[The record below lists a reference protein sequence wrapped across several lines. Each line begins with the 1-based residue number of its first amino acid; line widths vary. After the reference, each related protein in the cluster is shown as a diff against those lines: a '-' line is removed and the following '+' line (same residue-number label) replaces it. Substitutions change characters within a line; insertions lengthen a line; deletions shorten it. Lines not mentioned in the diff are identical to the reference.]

1 MIATTTSR
9 KLFAILVISFLSP
22 CIYAN
27 DFSLNQFF
35 SLYAGQVLEGYTYA
49 GYDEQLSTKTDNI
62 YGIQATNSF
71 NDSLSI
77 SGQLIISGEE
87 DYDPKISWAYLTYE
101 VNPFWKIRAG
111 KLKTSFFMFSDI
123 IDVGYTYPWIRPPI
137 QTYSYIRY
145 KSFDGIDSLY
155 QHTFGDWNGLVQVYA
170 GRINDS
176 ISFSYGSV
184 DRSVDEMAGI
194 SWSLTYDYTLTLRAV
209 IHTSQFSTT
218 APNQAVT
225 NLLQGLEA
233 QGYNDLSNSLKIED
247 ERLNYYGL
255 GAHIDTNSW
264 IFISEYTIFD
274 LKNQSFISDEQS
286 FYATLGYKLN
296 DLLFHF
302 TYDYKKETPDTS
314 IFESIRDIAPTNS
327 QYPLK
332 VGTIQSVGP
341 ENTNTDYTLGFK
353 YNFASNSTYKLE
365 VTRFTSH
372 SKQLPYLSSQSELE
386 THKGILVSTGI
397 DLVF

>member
-1 MIATTTSR
+1 MIATTTSK

-35 SLYAGQVLEGYTYA
+35 SLYAGQVLEGDTYA

-101 VNPFWKIRAG
+101 VNPFWKVRAG

-137 QTYSYIRY
+137 QTYSFIRY
-145 KSFDGIDSLY
+145 KSFGGIDSLY

-264 IFISEYTIFD
+264 VFISEYTIFD
-274 LKNQSFISDEQS
+274 LKNHK
-286 FYATLGYKLN
+286 TLANIPADSPVDCGAFSGDN
-296 DLLFHF
+296 MLLF
-302 TYDYKKETPDTS
+302 TGSRDGVLKNIS
-314 IFESIRDIAPTNS
+314 INNFEVKLILKINGQQFERMYSNPKSNQIIAFSQRDGMGKIHEI
-327 QYPLK
+327 YRRK
-332 VGTIQSVGP
+332 FFRI
-341 ENTNTDYTLGFK
+341 
-353 YNFASNSTYKLE
+353 YNF
-365 VTRFTSH
+365 R
-372 SKQLPYLSSQSELE
+372 SKAEMLL
-386 THKGILVSTGI
+386 
-397 DLVF
+397 

>member
-1 MIATTTSR
+1 MIATTTSK

-35 SLYAGQVLEGYTYA
+35 SLYAGQVLEGDTYA

-101 VNPFWKIRAG
+101 VNPFWKVRAG

-137 QTYSYIRY
+137 QTYSFIRY

-233 QGYNDLSNSLKIED
+233 QGYNDLSNS
-247 ERLNYYGL
+247 
-255 GAHIDTNSW
+255 
-264 IFISEYTIFD
+264 
-274 LKNQSFISDEQS
+274 
-286 FYATLGYKLN
+286 
-296 DLLFHF
+296 
-302 TYDYKKETPDTS
+302 
-314 IFESIRDIAPTNS
+314 
-327 QYPLK
+327 
-332 VGTIQSVGP
+332 
-341 ENTNTDYTLGFK
+341 
-353 YNFASNSTYKLE
+353 
-365 VTRFTSH
+365 
-372 SKQLPYLSSQSELE
+372 
-386 THKGILVSTGI
+386 
-397 DLVF
+397 